1 MGCDIHL
8 YVERQ
13 ADNEWGWEHVPDP
26 WPTPYYE
33 QEHSPKDRWY
43 RLFAQLAGVRNRA
56 RRPGR
61 GPAYDGRV
69 VARPWFE
76 DRGVPGR
83 IPRVYMWG
91 GDLPTDWA
99 TEEDLHSHTWA
110 TLAELRAAPWD
121 DVDNGHSGT
130 LRQSGFALW
139 VFGPEMDAL
148 VAETGSPERV
158 RVLMAF
164 DN

>member
-8 YVERQ
+8 YVEKQ
-13 ADNEWGWEHVPDP
+13 TESEWGWDHVHNP
-26 WPTPYYE
+26 WPMPPW
-33 QEHSPKDRWY
+33 EHRPHPTARESY
-43 RLFAQLAGVRNRA
+43 MLFAQLAGVRNFR
-56 RRPGR
+56 GR
-61 GPAYDGRV
+61 NYDEKIIDK
-69 VARPWFE
+69 PWFE
-76 DRGVPGR
+76 DRGVPDH
-83 IPRVYMWG
+83 IPRVYGW
-91 GDLPTDWA
+91 DEDPTDWA
-99 TEEDLHSHTWA
+99 TCADLHSHTWA

-121 DVDNGHSGT
+121 ETSDAFGDTRKGT
-130 LRQSGFALW
+130 GFALW